1 MAQQGV
7 KTIYLQAAKEDPRS
21 PGDLIDP
28 NLLGQWVTTAHSLGM
43 SVVGWYLPT
52 LTNPD
57 RDLQHLMAM
66 FNFQVNGQTLDGIG
80 VDIESRSSPT

>member
-1 MAQQGV
+1 
-7 KTIYLQAAKEDPRS
+7 
-21 PGDLIDP
+21 
-28 NLLGQWVTTAHSLGM
+28 M
-43 SVVGWYLPT
+43 SVVGWYLRST

-80 VDIESRSSPT
+80 VDIESRRSPT